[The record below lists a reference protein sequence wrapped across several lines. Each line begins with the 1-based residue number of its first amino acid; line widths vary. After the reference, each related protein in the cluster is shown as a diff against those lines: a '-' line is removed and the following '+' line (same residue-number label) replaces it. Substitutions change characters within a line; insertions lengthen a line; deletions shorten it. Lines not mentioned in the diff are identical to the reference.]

1 MEKLYQQKG
10 KLVRNLYNSSMT
22 MVSVPMIQKH
32 QLNMIQLL
40 MSPHRIPMSS
50 ARKKAKMMQTSCGT
64 RRQLNTMYKPHF
76 SGDVLPVDMIL

>member
-1 MEKLYQQKG
+1 
-10 KLVRNLYNSSMT
+10 MT

-32 QLNMIQLL
+32 QLNMIRLL

>member
-1 MEKLYQQKG
+1 
-10 KLVRNLYNSSMT
+10 

-32 QLNMIQLL
+32 QLNMIRLL

-50 ARKKAKMMQTSCGT
+50 ARKKAEMMQTSWGM